1 MRIWPEKANGEKSN
15 RKNDI
20 LYEYAESR
28 LIRGFERMKR
38 GMKQVLGTLAAVGIF
53 LGSLFFGNSQPASAL
68 TINDLA
74 VNLSD
79 SAVNSALIA
88 NAGGKD
94 LRNAVDDKLAT
105 EYGNKIDVNNT
116 NIASFRKYRGLYPTI
131 AGKVV
136 SNAPYESVEDILD
149 IPTLN
154 QVEQDRLKQNMDIF
168 TISDP
173 DPALVEGADRFNN
186 GVYK

>member
-1 MRIWPEKANGEKSN
+1 
-15 RKNDI
+15 
-20 LYEYAESR
+20 
-28 LIRGFERMKR
+28 MKR
-38 GMKQVLGTLAAVGIF
+38 GMKQAIGVLIAAVI
-53 LGSLFFGNSQPASAL
+53 LSGSLLFGSAQPVSAL
-68 TINDLA
+68 SLNDLS
-74 VNLSD
+74 LSGL
-79 SAVNSALIA
+79 SLNGQSVTLVA
-88 NAGGKD
+88 NAGGRE

-116 NIASFRKYRGLYPTI
+116 NIAAFRKFRGLYPTI

-136 SNAPYESVEDILD
+136 SNAPYDAVEDILK
-149 IPTLN
+149 IPGLR
-154 QVEQDRLKQNMDIF
+154 QIEKDRLQQNIGVF

>member
-1 MRIWPEKANGEKSN
+1 MIRAMKQALSNRIWSVFVT
-15 RKNDI
+15 I
-20 LYEYAESR
+20 
-28 LIRGFERMKR
+28 
-38 GMKQVLGTLAAVGIF
+38 GMVTGIMVGSLVLGNV
-53 LGSLFFGNSQPASAL
+53 QPAEAISLDTAL
-68 TINDLA
+68 MSPVSSTL
-74 VNLSD
+74 L
-79 SAVNSALIA
+79 A
-88 NAGGKD
+88 NAGGKE

-136 SNAPYESVEDILD
+136 SNAPYQNVEDIFE
-149 IPTLN
+149 IPDLSE
-154 QVEQDRLKQNMDIF
+154 VERDRLEQNIDIF
-168 TISDP
+168 TISAP

>member
-1 MRIWPEKANGEKSN
+1 
-15 RKNDI
+15 
-20 LYEYAESR
+20 
-28 LIRGFERMKR
+28 MKR
-38 GMKQVLGTLAAVGIF
+38 GMKQALGVLAAVSIF
-53 LGSLFFGNSQPASAL
+53 VGSLLFGAVQPVSAL
-68 TINDLA
+68 SLN
-74 VNLSD
+74 SMS
-79 SAVNSALIA
+79 SAVNAGALVA

-136 SNAPYESVEDILD
+136 SNAPYDAVEDILD
-149 IPTLN
+149 IDGLSS
-154 QVEQDRLKQNMDIF
+154 VERDRLEKNMDIF

>member
-1 MRIWPEKANGEKSN
+1 MSLSN

-20 LYEYAESR
+20 LYGYAESR
-28 LIRGFERMKR
+28 LVRGFERMKQ
-38 GMKQVLGTLAAVGIF
+38 GMKQAIGVLIAAVI
-53 LGSLFFGNSQPASAL
+53 LSGSLLFGSAQPVSAL
-68 TINDLA
+68 SLNDLSL
-74 VNLSD
+74 NGLS
-79 SAVNSALIA
+79 ATLVA
-88 NAGGKD
+88 NAGGRE

-105 EYGNKIDVNNT
+105 DYGNKIDVNNT
-116 NIASFRKYRGLYPTI
+116 NIAAFRKFRGLYPTI

-136 SNAPYESVEDILD
+136 SNAPYDTVEDILK
-149 IPTLN
+149 IPGLR
-154 QVEQDRLKQNMDIF
+154 QIEKDRLQQNIDVF